1 MSYTFKYN
9 KQKGTYE
16 VMKDKKL
23 DKECRTMQEAKTYI
37 DSRTGESLA
46 PPKQHANNSNK
57 KKDPVVGF
65 GEWGVPRFLMK
76 ADSGK
81 YETDNQKE

>member
-23 DKECRTMQEAKTYI
+23 DRECRTMQEAKTYI
-37 DSRTGESLA
+37 DSKAGSS
-46 PPKQHANNSNK
+46 PPTQHANNSNK
-57 KKDPVVGF
+57 KKEPVVGF

-76 ADSGK
+76 ADSGN
-81 YETDNQKE
+81 YGLDKEKE